1 MTTDTA
7 PLAPESAESD
17 SPESAFEG
25 TTETCRVQVI
35 AQWNSWVQVYNPSDE
50 SVTWVD
56 LAETQYAPA

>member
-1 MTTDTA
+1 MTIDTA

-56 LAETQYAPA
+56 LGETQYAPA